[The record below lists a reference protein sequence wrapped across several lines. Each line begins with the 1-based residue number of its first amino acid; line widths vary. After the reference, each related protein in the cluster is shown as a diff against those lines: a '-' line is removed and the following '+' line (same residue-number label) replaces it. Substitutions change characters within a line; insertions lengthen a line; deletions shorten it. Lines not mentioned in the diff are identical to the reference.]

1 MRDFQI
7 AINLLRD
14 GLVDHKC
21 LITHTFVPEEYRS
34 ALDTA
39 MSKGSEGVGKVVM
52 VRGEEA
58 LPLSRSANPGQ
69 GRERA

>member
-21 LITHTFVPEEYRS
+21 MITPWS
-34 ALDTA
+34 AMDTA
-39 MSKGSEGVGKVVM
+39 MSKGSEGVGQ
-52 VRGEEA
+52 GGH
-58 LPLSRSANPGQ
+58 GQ
-69 GRERA
+69 G